1 MRRLEFIQKR
11 IEIERMKLNLLEQ
24 RHGILHPDVIRQSMK
39 LDELINEYNKLESF
53 TRNEPT

>member
-11 IEIERMKLNLLEQ
+11 IEIERMKLNMLEQ
-24 RHGILHPDVIRQSMK
+24 RHGILHPGVIRQSMK
-39 LDELINEYNKLESF
+39 LDELINEYNKFESF